1 MSIRNQPTKAIDAE
15 QKATCRCASIG
26 VLPGCLLDEMGLEP
40 TEETE
45 DPKQLHLFSEED
57 YHRG

>member
-15 QKATCRCASIG
+15 QETCDRCPSRC
-26 VLPGCLLDEMGLEP
+26 VLRIQPNAECFEPPEEMVESV
-40 TEETE
+40 
-45 DPKQLHLFSEED
+45 KQLHLFSEED